1 MTGGQTG
8 RWIDVSRL
16 PQDVVAV
23 IESLAPGEDLLV
35 KRDGRPIATITGSI
49 DPVDTGTPVESAAYD
64 DVTVVATAMK
74 LSPSARASLSDQ
86 LGPDYI
92 VLDMNSAP
100 ESAEVLLIPPVSPQ
114 LIGIMRGKFPKA
126 RVVIA
131 EVEDRELGITYQGP
145 LGRLINAGADVYVP
159 PSTIPRLAQQL
170 DRAVTQ
176 LNQLTG
182 DTPATPL
189 VIEAGPL
196 E

>member
-131 EVEDRELGITYQGP
+131 EAEDRELGITYQGP

>member
-23 IESLAPGEDLLV
+23 IEALAPGEDLLV